1 MVEDIEG
8 EPKVD
13 REGKCFKMAEA
24 QECGRK
30 RQEMKTEEWL
40 ESRPG
45 SPCQAIESC
54 RGDGVVTEG
63 ELSSREINSHNMAIR
78 S

>member
-30 RQEMKTEEWL
+30 RQEMKTEMV
-40 ESRPG
+40 
-45 SPCQAIESC
+45 
-54 RGDGVVTEG
+54 GVEAWKSLSG
-63 ELSSREINSHNMAIR
+63 YRELQGWWGCY
-78 S
+78 